1 MADPLFRDRRSTSAQ
16 GLVSSGMGP
25 AQAAND
31 AELIARLRSGT
42 VEEDSALRT
51 IYRLHFPAVA
61 GYVQRNSG
69 DRDAARDV
77 FQDGIVVLYRNIKEG
92 RFNGESTLGTY
103 LFSICRFLW
112 LKALRRKGR
121 EPVDAVNNDA
131 AYEMPLGSLLDEERR
146 NSVLALFER
155 LGDACKRMLLLS
167 FYEDLDMKE
176 IAARTGLKDEQNARN
191 KKFKCLRALKD
202 LIAND
207 VNAARTLRELR
218 DHS

>member
-1 MADPLFRDRRSTSAQ
+1 MC
-16 GLVSSGMGP
+16 P

-42 VEEDSALRT
+42 VEEDSALKT
-51 IYRLHFPAVA
+51 IYRLHFTAVA

-92 RFNGESTLGTY
+92 RFNGESALGTY

-121 EPVDAVNNDA
+121 EPSGPVDDNTV
-131 AYEMPLGSLLDEERR
+131 YEGPPGSLLDDERR
-146 NSVLALFER
+146 NAVLTLFGR
-155 LGDACKRMLLLS
+155 LGEGCKRMLLLS

-176 IAARTGLKDEQNARN
+176 IAVRTGFKDEQNARN

-207 VNAARTLRELR
+207 PDAARTLRELH